1 MSLIHD
7 LLSAMSHNAEPQKT
21 DPVGNSSATSS
32 TLLLASPHQKVD
44 STTTAAAAVAVAAV
58 RPHGWV
64 CGVLC
69 AGRVLSVP
77 FLAVDGGYLYIT
89 PLGLLLSTH
98 LLPPAPPVAPPP
110 PRPSLQVPTLV
121 LTRGLPIIPQHDE
134 KAAKAAARAVRLEV
148 LRARHEAR
156 VRASAVRVRVSAEAK
171 ARRYVETCAARVA
184 KHNRLVAAKKTN
196 TGVSKASSAASV
208 SAAAAARKRSRKRA
222 QAAERRR
229 VADAAAG
236 VAKNAKKAAARA
248 AGIKAANRRSTA
260 KRSSITSKSHY
271 AAENAAA
278 AAKADAATA
287 EAAATATAAAA
298 KAAVPWVASR
308 PQFEEDFEVSA
319 LLLQIFHRSPFK

>member
-148 LRARHEAR
+148 LRARHVAR
-156 VRASAVRVRVSAEAK
+156 VRASAETK

-184 KHNRLVAAKKTN
+184 DHNRLVAAKKTN

-236 VAKNAKKAAARA
+236 VAKTAKKAAARA
-248 AGIKAANRRSTA
+248 AGINAANRRSSA

-271 AAENAAA
+271 ATENAAA
-278 AAKADAATA
+278 AAKAESATA

-308 PQFEEDFEVSA
+308 PQFEEDFEVSLW
-319 LLLQIFHRSPFK
+319 LLPTEFPP

>member
-1 MSLIHD
+1 M
-7 LLSAMSHNAEPQKT
+7 
-21 DPVGNSSATSS
+21 
-32 TLLLASPHQKVD
+32 
-44 STTTAAAAVAVAAV
+44 
-58 RPHGWV
+58 

-148 LRARHEAR
+148 LRARHVAR
-156 VRASAVRVRVSAEAK
+156 VRASAETK

-184 KHNRLVAAKKTN
+184 DHNRLVAAKKTN

-248 AGIKAANRRSTA
+248 AGIKAANRRSSA
-260 KRSSITSKSHY
+260 KRLKRGLSITSKSHY
-271 AAENAAA
+271 AAEKAAA
-278 AAKADAATA
+278 AAAADAATA

-308 PQFEEDFEVSA
+308 PQFEEDFEVSLW
-319 LLLQIFHRSPFK
+319 LLPTEFPP

>member
-1 MSLIHD
+1 
-7 LLSAMSHNAEPQKT
+7 MSHNIEPQKT
-21 DPVGNSSATSS
+21 DSAGNSSSPSS

-44 STTTAAAAVAVAAV
+44 SATTAAAAVAVAAV

-121 LTRGLPIIPQHDE
+121 LTRGTQHDE

-148 LRARHEAR
+148 LRARHVAR
-156 VRASAVRVRVSAEAK
+156 VRASAETK

-184 KHNRLVAAKKTN
+184 DHNRLVAAKKTN

-222 QAAERRR
+222 RAERRR
-229 VADAAAG
+229 VADAAAAG
-236 VAKNAKKAAARA
+236 VAKNAKKSAARA
-248 AGIKAANRRSTA
+248 AGIKAANRRNRRSSA

-278 AAKADAATA
+278 AAKAEAATA
-287 EAAATATAAAA
+287 EAASTATAAAA
-298 KAAVPWVASR
+298 KASLPWVASR